1 MSPFSRI
8 DRYLCRAVLSAAGV
22 VLLALTALVAVF
34 ALIEELGEGH
44 SAYGA
49 LDAAWYVFQTLPR
62 RVWELLPYVLF
73 LGSLIG
79 LGKLAS
85 QSELVA
91 LRAAG
96 LSVRRLTGA
105 MAWAVAMTWA
115 LGLATGEWI
124 APASEASAEA
134 HKARI
139 LRDSAGLRGSA
150 GVEFKGGYWYR
161 EGSLYMHVEALDDN
175 GELLGVRQYWLND
188 RGRLSLARE
197 AARAEFLG
205 AADAGGDWLLRDG
218 LETHLS
224 DDRLLAQPFSE
235 LVWRSQIDPDL
246 ISERLLVDARKLSL
260 LDLRR
265 QISYLQREGLDATSQ
280 LIAFWSKC
288 LQPASLFGLVLLALA
303 SVLGPLRDVGIGVRI
318 SAGIVVG
325 LSFKYLQDLFAPMA
339 AVYEL
344 APSLAVG
351 TPIALCWA
359 LGILGL
365 RRVG

>member
-1 MSPFSRI
+1 MRPFSRI

-22 VLLALTALVAVF
+22 VLLAFTALIAVF
-34 ALIEELGEGH
+34 ALIEELGEGQ
-44 SAYGA
+44 SAYG
-49 LDAAWYVFQTLPR
+49 LPDAAWYVFLTLPR
-62 RVWELLPYVLF
+62 RAWELLPYVLF

-105 MAWAVAMTWA
+105 AAWAVALAWT
-115 LGLATGEWI
+115 LGVAVGEWI
-124 APASEASAEA
+124 APATETLAEA

-139 LRDSAGLRGSA
+139 LRGSV
-150 GVEFKGGYWYR
+150 GIEFKGGYWYR
-161 EGSLYMHVEALDDN
+161 EGSLYMHVEALDGN
-175 GELLGVRQYWLND
+175 GDLLGVRQYWLND
-188 RGRLSLARE
+188 RGRLSLTRE
-197 AARAEFLG
+197 AARAEYLG
-205 AADAGGDWLLRDG
+205 AADAGVDWLLRDG
-218 LETHLS
+218 VETHLS
-224 DDRLLAQPFSE
+224 DDQLVARPFSE
-235 LVWRSQIDPDL
+235 LAWRGQIDPDL

-265 QISYLQREGLDATSQ
+265 QIGYLQREGLDATSQ

-303 SVLGPLRDVGIGVRI
+303 CVLGPLRDVGIGVRI

-339 AVYEL
+339 VVYEL

-351 TPIALCWA
+351 IPIALCWA

-365 RRVG
+365 RRVS

>member
-1 MSPFSRI
+1 MTILSRI

-22 VLLALTALVAVF
+22 VMLALTALIAVF
-34 ALIEELGEGH
+34 ALIEELDEGPG
-44 SAYGA
+44 AYGLPEA
-49 LDAAWYVFQTLPR
+49 VWYVLLTLPR
-62 RVWELLPYVLF
+62 RASEMLPYVLF

-105 MAWAVAMTWA
+105 TAWTVALAWA
-115 LGLATGEWI
+115 LGLVTGEWI
-124 APASEASAEA
+124 APATEASAEA
-134 HKARI
+134 HKAHAQ
-139 LRDSAGLRGSA
+139 RDGADLRGGA
-150 GVEFKGGYWYR
+150 EIEFKDGYWYR
-161 EGSLYMHVEALDDN
+161 EGSLYMHVEALDGD
-175 GELLGVRQYWLND
+175 GDLLGVRQYWLND
-188 RGRLSLARE
+188 RGQLSLTRE
-197 AARAEFLG
+197 ARRAQYLG
-205 AADAGGDWLLRDG
+205 AADVGGDWILHDG
-218 LETHLS
+218 VETHLEN
-224 DDRLLAQPFSE
+224 DRLLAQPFSE
-235 LVWRSQIDPDL
+235 RAWRSQIDPDL
-246 ISERLLVDARKLSL
+246 INERLLVDAPKLSL

-303 SVLGPLRDVGIGVRI
+303 CVLGPLRDVSVGMRI
-318 SAGIVVG
+318 SAGIVIG

-351 TPIALCWA
+351 IPIALCWA